1 MRKIS
6 PRELVFVGLLFVV
19 PLAMW
24 VLVFQ
29 KRKAITRN
37 MIEDIQTKNVRLEK
51 LNRLRTEVSSG
62 LKDDISLLRRAL
74 EVVRTRQPHQEDTAK
89 IIHGLSLL
97 ANSNRLR
104 SAVEVCRQNPDPN
117 AERRRYAYRNISMEV
132 QGAYLDF
139 YAFLQALESQPRIIR
154 VSQIK
159 MGKLSGKDKDGQVK
173 VKLMLRIFYLRVPTA
188 AKDKSEGKGVS

>member
-24 VLVFQ
+24 LLVFQ
-29 KRKAITRN
+29 KRKAVTRN

-51 LNRLRTEVSSG
+51 LNRLRIEVSSG
-62 LKDDISLLRRAL
+62 LEDDISLLQRAL

-89 IIHGLSLL
+89 IIQGLSLL

-117 AERRRYAYRNISMEV
+117 AERQRYASRNISMEV

-173 VKLMLRIFYLRVPTA
+173 VKLMLQIFYLRAPTA
-188 AKDKSEGKGVS
+188 AKDKSGEKGVS